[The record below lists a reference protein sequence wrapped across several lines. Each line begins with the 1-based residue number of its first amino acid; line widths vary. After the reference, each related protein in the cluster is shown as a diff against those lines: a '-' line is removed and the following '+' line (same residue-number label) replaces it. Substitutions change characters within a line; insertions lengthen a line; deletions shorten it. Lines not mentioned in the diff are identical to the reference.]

1 VYHDLLEFLDRL
13 LHVEKLLLS
22 GINREDGELVEL
34 DAVLEGQPGMHAKA
48 MVSLAIHANPQILG
62 VHFMHNLVPLHLR
75 LANDEATE
83 QLVSLLGLCNCKI
96 ALGLEGLLDLKNLKK
111 LLLALLLLG
120 LCLVVWKLE

>member
-1 VYHDLLEFLDRL
+1 MPIQAVYWCTVTCWGG
-13 LHVEKLLLS
+13 HVETLLLS
-22 GINREDGELVEL
+22 SIHGEDNELVEL

-83 QLVSLLGLCNCKI
+83 QLICLLGFCNRKI
-96 ALGLEGLLDLKNLKK
+96 ALGLEDFLVIKK

-120 LCLVVWKLE
+120 LSLVVRELE